1 MKIHNYVEVDDN
13 VKLFDGDAV
22 RVHFKDA
29 QFAAIDVFGSVRNI
43 SSVKKSFSVE
53 MLNGLVVVCK
63 LSQIE
68 SVERI
73 GD

>member
-29 QFAAIDVFGSVRNI
+29 Q
-43 SSVKKSFSVE
+43 KY
-53 MLNGLVVVCK
+53 
-63 LSQIE
+63 
-68 SVERI
+68 
-73 GD
+73 